1 MKRRIRLLYGERGSW
16 PIRNMATTT
25 TDKTE
30 REKRKDER
38 AKAYLRLKEKIVS
51 IRNVRRIGGIAIF
64 LAVWEVLSQ
73 TGVINVP
80 SPSEVIVASAS
91 YVITERYIMAVLNS
105 MARVASGFIIAVG
118 VGVPLGLFM
127 GMKIAFKDW
136 TFPTFEILRPV
147 PPIAWIP
154 LAVIILPTV
163 ESSVIFLIFIGAFF
177 PVVINTM
184 LGVITIPEHVKRAAG
199 SLGASGRDN
208 FRQVVLPGAMP
219 AIITGMTIGMGLT
232 WDMLVAAE
240 MVAGG
245 AGLGYDL
252 WYSYILI
259 QYERVILFMITVGA
273 AGYLFSSIVRRFG
286 ARYMRWR
293 QIV

>member
-1 MKRRIRLLYGERGSW
+1 MNGERGSW
-16 PIRNMATTT
+16 LVRYMTTTT
-25 TDKTE
+25 TDKGE
-30 REKRKDER
+30 RERKEDER
-38 AKAYLRLKEKIVS
+38 SKVLLRLKEKFIS
-51 IRNVRRIGGIAIF
+51 IRNARRIGGILIF
-64 LAVWEVLSQ
+64 LVVWEILSV
-73 TGVINVP
+73 TGVLNIP
-80 SPSEVIVASAS
+80 APSEWIPVASS
-91 YVITERYIMAVLNS
+91 YVVTEDYILAMLNS
-105 MARVASGFIIAVG
+105 MLRVASGFIIAIG

-163 ESSVIFLIFIGAFF
+163 ESSVVFIIFIGAFF

-199 SLGASGRDN
+199 SLGASGKDN
-208 FRQVVLPGAMP
+208 FRHVILPGAMP
-219 AIITGMTIGMGLT
+219 AIVTGMAIGMGLT

-245 AGLGYDL
+245 RGLGYDL

-259 QYERVILFMITVGA
+259 QYDRVILFMVSVGA
-273 AGYLFSSIVRRFG
+273 AGYLFSTIVRTFG
-286 ARYMRWR
+286 SKYMRWR
-293 QIV
+293 QTF

>member
-1 MKRRIRLLYGERGSW
+1 MNGERGSW
-16 PIRNMATTT
+16 LVRNMTTTT

-30 REKRKDER
+30 RERKEDER
-38 AKAYLRLKEKIVS
+38 SKVLLRLKKKFVS
-51 IRNVRRIGGIAIF
+51 IRNARRIGGILIF
-64 LAVWEVLSQ
+64 LVVWEILSVTEVLN
-73 TGVINVP
+73 IP
-80 SPSEVIVASAS
+80 APSEWIPVAAR
-91 YVITERYIMAVLNS
+91 YVVTEDYVLAMLNS
-105 MARVASGFIIAVG
+105 MLRVASGFIIAIG

-163 ESSVIFLIFIGAFF
+163 ESSVVFIIFIGAFF

-199 SLGASGRDN
+199 SLGASGKDN
-208 FRQVVLPGAMP
+208 FRHVILPGAMP
-219 AIITGMTIGMGLT
+219 AIVTGMAIGMGLT

-245 AGLGYDL
+245 RGLGYDL

-259 QYERVILFMITVGA
+259 QYDRVILFMVSVGA
-273 AGYLFSSIVRRFG
+273 AGYLFSTIVRTFG
-286 ARYMRWR
+286 SKYMKWR
-293 QIV
+293 QTF